1 MQKLDNLIQKA
12 ENLAIT
18 KKITDEEWLDLNF
31 QILEI
36 DQSNCGA
43 ITRIGVYYFN
53 NGDFDNALKYF
64 NKIDDSFE
72 PQQKNIARNRIAEIQ
87 KIQKQ
92 IREELY
98 FKQMVEQQNFVNHR
112 DFYSF
117 IITYKNKLDLSQ
129 QKELI
134 EKNKKLFDTENKFIF
149 FIKLCDVIGWN
160 EKVQEIISKIIEKQ
174 NVKVASQIRHL
185 WSPEK
190 AEIIYRGIL
199 EKEPDNIYA
208 LNGLI
213 ASLGD
218 QEKEEAFALL
228 YDKIDNNLNKNE
240 YRLTIFGLLAKDI
253 DYYDNDF
260 LSHVEKYNKE
270 ILIEYYRVL
279 SEYNEKKSLLYM
291 YINPSRES

>member
-291 YINPSRES
+291 YINHSRES